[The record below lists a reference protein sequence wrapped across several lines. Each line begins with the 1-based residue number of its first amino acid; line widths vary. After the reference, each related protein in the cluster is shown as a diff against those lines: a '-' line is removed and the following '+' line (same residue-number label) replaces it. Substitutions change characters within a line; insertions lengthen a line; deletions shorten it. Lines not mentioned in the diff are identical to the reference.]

1 MIILVMS
8 LVVGMEMNKNQ
19 IKLAV
24 TLALDEKRASN
35 FSTEELLEYLKEKLN
50 YSLGFRGQVKKLRVD
65 SHSRK

>member
-1 MIILVMS
+1 
-8 LVVGMEMNKNQ
+8 MEMNKNQ

-24 TLALDEKRASN
+24 TLALDEKWASN

>member
-8 LVVGMEMNKNQ
+8 LVVRMETNKNQ

-24 TLALDEKRASN
+24 TLALDEKWASHL
-35 FSTEELLEYLKEKLN
+35 SREELQEYLTEKLN
-50 YSLGFRGQVKKLRVD
+50 YSLGFRGEVKKLRVA

>member
-24 TLALDEKRASN
+24 TLALDEKWASN